1 MCTVYNNDIYINLFL
16 ESAVFPDDLH
26 CILICIET
34 ENNKIL
40 IKNTNLARVYT
51 EGGGKEAGPT
61 GPLKGGGSVALPIDL
76 RAITFFKS
84 EN

>member
-34 ENNKIL
+34 ENKIL

-51 EGGGKEAGPT
+51 EGGGQGGST
-61 GPLKGGGSVALPIDL
+61 HWTFKGGGERSPPHRPQSYNIFQ
-76 RAITFFKS
+76 I
-84 EN
+84 